1 MQDITP
7 MVEEIYQTLS
17 PMITA
22 TPVAAIIT
30 GTGTGS
36 MDALMTEVVQIPY
49 ATIPHMSSTTVES
62 HRGTLLYGK
71 ISGNPVLVFS
81 GRLHYYEGVDL
92 TKVTLPVRIAA
103 AFGIPHLIMTNAAG
117 GVNPHYEEGDIVLVS
132 DHINLMPGNPLRGEN
147 DARLGVRFPDMLN
160 AYDAQLR
167 NVFHQLAEELN
178 ISLKSGVYL
187 ALQGPSL
194 ETPAE
199 YRMIRN
205 LGADLVGMSTVPEVI
220 VARHAKLKVT
230 VFSVV
235 SNVCFPTTRLTETT
249 VEDVVKVVSRSA
261 SNIEQ
266 LLQRYFSTL
275 NQP

>member
-1 MQDITP
+1 MQHIIS
-7 MVEEIYQTLS
+7 MVEEIRQMLS
-17 PMITA
+17 PFIKKA
-22 TPVAAIIT
+22 PVAAIIT
-30 GTGTGS
+30 GTGTNS
-36 MDALMTEVVQIPY
+36 LDAMMDDYIEIPY
-49 ATIPHMSSTTVES
+49 STIPHMASTTVES
-62 HRGTLLYGK
+62 HKGTLVYGN
-71 ISGNPVLVFS
+71 ISGKPVLVFS
-81 GRLHYYEGVDL
+81 GRFHYYEGADL
-92 TKVTLPVRIAA
+92 TRVTLPVRIAS

-117 GVNPHYEEGDIVLVS
+117 GVNPHFEEGDVVLVS

-160 AYDAQLR
+160 AYDVRLR
-167 NVFHQLAEELN
+167 NVFHHLAGELN

-199 YRMIRN
+199 YRMVRI

-220 VARHAKLKVT
+220 AARHAKLKVT

-235 SNVCFPTTRLTETT
+235 SNVCFPEARLSETT
-249 VEDVVKVVSRSA
+249 VEDVIKVVSQS
-261 SNIEQ
+261 STKIEQ

-275 NQP
+275 N